1 VGVRIAL
8 FRRMERLS
16 GPVTGT
22 RLPLPHGR
30 IINETFEF
38 VRIRDDHC
46 QASPM
51 EIGRPEASVISGRWI
66 LALRLTS
73 KSSPGPP
80 SGRTT
85 RLCTSATLGKNGVWI
100 GHFRLGRFS
109 ALASAETGYHTHR
122 QDDRQPNFFSAH
134 SKAVA

>member
-1 VGVRIAL
+1 
-8 FRRMERLS
+8 MERLS
-16 GPVTGT
+16 GPVKGAH
-22 RLPLPHGR
+22 LPLPHER
-30 IINETFEF
+30 IINETFEL
-38 VRIRDDHC
+38 VLIRDDDC

-73 KSSPGPP
+73 NSSPGPP

-85 RLCTSATLGKNGVWI
+85 RFCTSATLGKNGVWI

-109 ALASAETGYHTHR
+109 ALTSAETGCHARR
-122 QDDRQPNFFSAH
+122 QDDSQPNFFSAH